1 MVKAIGSD
9 SAEDLSQLSDEE
21 LMSRYREEGKAT
33 VFSELVHRYER
44 ELYRYLAR
52 YLGDPTSAEDVFQN
66 TFLQVHLKRGLF
78 ENGRPF
84 RPWLYAIATHQAV
97 DALRKS
103 GRHPTVSLDQ
113 RINSAKSESD
123 AGNLIDLLVNDD
135 SGPLAELQEAERQQW
150 VRESIARLPD
160 ALRQTLILAYHQDL
174 KYREIAE
181 ILKIPVG
188 TVKSRLHA
196 ALEKLQQMARAASV
210 TEMND
215 AMNAEKMIE
224 NVLCGAGAKRERA
237 RASGFAL
244 DPDQIGSA
252 RIVSGG
258 PFIGFW
264 TMDPNSSIR
273 RIWRRRTLAFVAA
286 NRRRPMSLAR
296 ASADPPAVSLGRL
309 RRRRQHLHRG
319 HADASAR
326 DPSLA

>member
-9 SAEDLSQLSDEE
+9 SAEDLSELADEQ
-21 LMSRYREEGKAT
+21 LMSRYREEGRAAL
-33 VFSELVHRYER
+33 FNELVHRYDR

-97 DALRKS
+97 DALRKA

-113 RINSAKSESD
+113 RVSAARSD
-123 AGNLIDLLVNDD
+123 TNAGNLVDLLDSEN
-135 SGPLAELQEAERQQW
+135 SGPLAELQNSERQQW

-196 ALEKLQQMARAASV
+196 ALEKLQQMAR
-210 TEMND
+210 
-215 AMNAEKMIE
+215 
-224 NVLCGAGAKRERA
+224 
-237 RASGFAL
+237 
-244 DPDQIGSA
+244 SA
-252 RIVSGG
+252 RLDG
-258 PFIGFW
+258 
-264 TMDPNSSIR
+264 NE
-273 RIWRRRTLAFVAA
+273 
-286 NRRRPMSLAR
+286 
-296 ASADPPAVSLGRL
+296 
-309 RRRRQHLHRG
+309 
-319 HADASAR
+319 
-326 DPSLA
+326 